1 MQSTKGRLGL
11 GLGLGLRLV
20 RVRIRIRDPRWIA
33 SSAHLSC
40 GSKCARNRVR
50 APERPAVMATVADS
64 SANQSPRS
72 YMPVPRLEMAGA
84 TVTIAGATGEMPE
97 PR

>member
-72 YMPVPRLEMAGA
+72 YMPVPRLKMAK
-84 TVTIAGATGEMPE
+84 IAGATGEMAE
-97 PR
+97 PG